1 MRVLSNMPPGLL
13 EALQGDQSD
22 ELPTQPHPEAQRA
35 ELSLW
40 LQRYE
45 KNAARVYKR
54 GDMVRP
60 ARRSMHFINEFKHL
74 VQLMF
79 WDYTT
84 DMDPAWVD
92 AMLKR
97 ASEPTYLFNP
107 SLDCVVVHFGNSD
120 ARFELCC
127 AGLLEPGSVED
138 RPE

>member
-13 EALQGDQSD
+13 EALRENQED

-35 ELSLW
+35 ELGLW

-60 ARRSMHFINEFKHL
+60 ARRSMHFINEFKNA

-79 WDYTT
+79 WSYTKT
-84 DMDPAWVD
+84 MDPLWVD
-92 AMLKR
+92 EVLKR
-97 ASEPTYLFNP
+97 SADPTYLFNP
-107 SLDCVVVHFGNSD
+107 SLDCAVVHFANGD

-127 AGLLEPGSVED
+127 AGLLEPGNVED